1 MLKKAVEVVVC
12 GEVLCDLFSPRPG
25 ISLADASHL
34 VPRLG
39 GAPANV
45 AVQLARLG
53 MATALVSGIGEDPF
67 GERLRRQL
75 TAEGVDLRALR
86 TIAGKRTGATLVD
99 VDAHGERRFFGF
111 REASA
116 DLALEVDDVDRPNV
130 RAMIRAARVMHSGT
144 VSLRTDNAR
153 AATRFLQAAAR
164 RAKAIIS
171 VDVNLRPGMYP
182 DRSMLLERAREA
194 VAAADVVKATREEA
208 AAVLGRRPNVSLAR
222 LAEGLLGHGPRVVML
237 TDGERPMAIATEH
250 RVVERPA
257 LPVQMV
263 DATGAG
269 DAFCGA
275 ALATIIGMSVAV
287 DDLPHLDEHGL
298 ARILES
304 GRYAGAAA
312 VTRVGATSAM
322 VRRIP
327 REFGGTASSLIEK
340 GRGRVS
346 SGRKR

>member
-1 MLKKAVEVVVC
+1 MVNKGVSVVVC
-12 GEVLCDLFSPRPG
+12 GEVLCDLFAPRPG
-25 ISLADASHL
+25 ISLADASYL

-53 MATALVSGIGEDPF
+53 TPTALVSGVGADPF
-67 GERLRRQL
+67 GERVRRVL
-75 TAEGVDLRALR
+75 DAEGVDLRALR
-86 TIAGKRTGATLVD
+86 TVAGKRTGATLVD
-99 VDAHGERRFFGF
+99 VDAEGERRFFGF

-116 DLALEVDDVDRPNV
+116 DLALTVDDVDRPDV
-130 RAMIRAARVMHSGT
+130 RAMIRTARVMHSGT

-153 AATRFLQAAAR
+153 AATRFVQDAAR

-182 DRSMLLERAREA
+182 DRAMLLERASEA
-194 VAAADVVKATREEA
+194 VVAADVVKATREEA
-208 AAVLGRRPNVSLAR
+208 ALVLGRRASVSLAR
-222 LAEGLLGHGPRVVML
+222 LAEGLLGRGPRVVML
-237 TDGERPMAIATEH
+237 TDGGHPMVIANERH
-250 RVVERPA
+250 VVERPA
-257 LPVQMV
+257 LSVRMV

-275 ALATIIGMSVAV
+275 ALAAMLKASMSV
-287 DDLPHLDEHGL
+287 DDLSFLDENALG
-298 ARILES
+298 RILES

-312 VTRVGATSAM
+312 VTRVGATTAM

-327 REFGGTASSLIEK
+327 RELGAKAPSLIK
-340 GRGRVS
+340 TPRGRLT
-346 SGRKR
+346 SGRIR